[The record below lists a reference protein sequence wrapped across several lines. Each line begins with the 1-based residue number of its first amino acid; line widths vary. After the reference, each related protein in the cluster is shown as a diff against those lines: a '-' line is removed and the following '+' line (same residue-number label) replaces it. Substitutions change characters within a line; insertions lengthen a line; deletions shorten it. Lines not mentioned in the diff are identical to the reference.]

1 MRRGFGD
8 DAILGR
14 CTFCKYT
21 VKEGELKFPS
31 RFARITHGR
40 WICGNCLMG
49 MKDVI
54 EEAETIYAEEAG
66 KRAELLRDAGYTIN
80 PKTGRLEKVNEL

>member
-1 MRRGFGD
+1 
-8 DAILGR
+8 
-14 CTFCKYT
+14 
-21 VKEGELKFPS
+21 
-31 RFARITHGR
+31 
-40 WICGNCLMG
+40 